1 MRLRDCAGN
10 HEAASGKTLENTMS
24 QPIVIAHHLIWSVYG
39 SWLPNDPRGSGS
51 DTVHNIV
58 LAELGELHKG
68 RKQIQP
74 SGKVI
79 REFYREAT
87 PLLQHPVLTL
97 DVEQREEVGAAF
109 QQVIEEKKYTC
120 WACAV
125 MPDHVH
131 ILIRK
136 HRHEA
141 EEMAENLMRASRDRL
156 IERELR
162 GRTHPTWIAGFGW
175 KVFLDHPD
183 EVRRTIRYIVRNPVK
198 IGLPEQNWPYV
209 KSYDGW
215 PLHPGHSPNSPYAKR
230 LRDAGRY

>member
-1 MRLRDCAGN
+1 M
-10 HEAASGKTLENTMS
+10 T

-51 DTVHNIV
+51 DTVHNTV

-68 RKQIQP
+68 RKPIQP
-74 SGKVI
+74 SGKAI
-79 REFYREAT
+79 REFYKQAA
-87 PLLQHPVLTL
+87 PLLQHPLLAL
-97 DVEQREEVGAAF
+97 DGEARRDVALAFERE
-109 QQVIEEKKYTC
+109 IENQKYTC

-141 EEMAENLMRASRDRL
+141 EAMAENLMRASRDRL

-162 GRTHPTWIAGFGW
+162 DRTHPTWIAGFGW

-183 EVRRTIRYIVRNPVK
+183 EVRRTIRYLEENPRKGRLPDQKWPFVK
-198 IGLPEQNWPYV
+198 Y
-209 KSYDGW
+209 YDGW

-230 LRDAGRY
+230 LRDVGRY